1 MINKQEKIVLADLL
15 QRESVSDI
23 VQTMLTLAGRE
34 SVRLQDNLVD
44 GAPQGLLKRQF
55 SAALEE
61 AEVRVKILRVLTQTA
76 AAQEVQMGVP
86 FAAVAAAGAT
96 QMSIL

>member
-1 MINKQEKIVLADLL
+1 
-15 QRESVSDI
+15 
-23 VQTMLTLAGRE
+23 
-34 SVRLQDNLVD
+34 
-44 GAPQGLLKRQF
+44 
-55 SAALEE
+55 
-61 AEVRVKILRVLTQTA
+61 VLTQTA